1 MIMCV
6 LFSAFQGRTAK
17 SLSLGYYHTCVILD
31 NDSVKCWGWNYAG
44 QLGLG
49 DTADKGDG
57 SNVMGDALAAVDLG
71 TVSGAAAPWQE

>member
-6 LFSAFQGRTAK
+6 LFSPFQNRTAK
-17 SLSLGYYHTCVILD
+17 TLSLGDKHTCVILD
-31 NDSVKCWGWNYAG
+31 NDSVKCWGNNGYG

-49 DTADKGDG
+49 DKANRGDG
-57 SNVMGDALAAVDLG
+57 SNEMGNVLTAVDLG

>member
-6 LFSAFQGRTAK
+6 LFSAFQNRTAK
-17 SLSLGYYHTCVILD
+17 SLELGWGHTCVILD
-31 NDSVKCWGWNYAG
+31 NDSVKCWGWNLHG

-49 DTADKGDG
+49 DTANRGDG
-57 SNVMGDALAAVDLG
+57 SNEMGNALAAVELG

>member
-17 SLSLGYYHTCVILD
+17 SLELGSGHTCVILD
-31 NDSVKCWGWNYAG
+31 NDSVKCWGRNHYG

-49 DTADKGDG
+49 DTANRGDG
-57 SNVMGDALAAVDLG
+57 SNEMGNALAAVDLG